1 MIKVLIATCNRPDM
15 LKTALQSVAD
25 QTIYSQIGSVVVSEN
40 GGNRQS
46 SSVCAEFPSLPINYF
61 FRDPPVAPLEHARI
75 LFSEATTEKYTAIL
89 HDDDWWAPRHLE
101 IAFNALESNPHCSAT
116 FSNSFAS
123 IAPKY
128 PYEVD
133 SRIWFLWAAVPSEF
147 HHSLIE
153 LDISKVLIA
162 SLLNTTFHFSTSFCR
177 SIDFVVAG
185 KQMVSTKNSFDCDR
199 TFPVFCAEK
208 GPILFI
214 SEPTA
219 YIRQHDAQASRRS
232 EYQKEFELKA
242 QTTISML
249 KLWPDECKIAADTFN
264 QKMLNLPYEWQL
276 KLSARIL
283 EPHKS
288 VLIQKCGFNLISD
301 NHKNKPSFHKK
312 RRLKWTI
319 KQLTPHGII
328 CLFRKIKAS
337 CKVSSFNPI
346 KLC

>member
-1 MIKVLIATCNRPDM
+1 MIKVVIATCNRPEM
-15 LKTALQSVAD
+15 LRTALQSVAD
-25 QTIYSQIGSVVVSEN
+25 QTICSQIGSVVVSEN
-40 GGNRQS
+40 GGNS
-46 SSVCAEFPSLPINYF
+46 MSASVCAEFPSLPINYF
-61 FRDPPVAPLEHARI
+61 FRDPAVAPIEHARI
-75 LFSEATTEKYTAIL
+75 LFADNPNEKYTAIL

-101 IAFNALESNPHCSAT
+101 NAFNALESNPHCSAT

-123 IAPKY
+123 IAPEY

-133 SRIWFLWAAVPSEF
+133 SRIWFLWAAVPFEF

-185 KQMVSTKNSFDCDR
+185 KQMVSTNNSFDCDR

-219 YIRQHDAQASRRS
+219 YIRQHNAQDSRRS
-232 EYQKEFELKA
+232 EYQREFELKA
-242 QTTISML
+242 QTTTSML
-249 KLWPDECKIAADTFN
+249 QLWPDECKNAADIFN
-264 QKMLNLPYEWQL
+264 KKMLTLPYEWQL

-301 NHKNKPSFHKK
+301 NQKTQSSFHKK
-312 RRLKWTI
+312 RGLKWTI

-328 CLFRKIKAS
+328 CLFRKITPPR
-337 CKVSSFNPI
+337 KVSLFNQI
-346 KLC
+346 NLC